1 MRSVLGCGVR
11 AWWPVAVGLC
21 LGLAACGN
29 NENNTG
35 KNNTTASDMGSDM
48 QVVADMGA
56 DQGGAD
62 MGADQGGADMGADM
76 GARPEGVLIAGLSA
90 PVQVR
95 FDARG
100 VLHVDCKT
108 DADCY
113 AAQGYYHA
121 RDRFAQMDLR
131 RRFARGR
138 VSTLVGDLAINTD
151 IAMRRLLTTREGV
164 PLEEAAWEGADAS
177 TKAAFEAYTRGVNA
191 WLDDMRNTRNGA
203 KLSEEYDSPLLKA
216 DSIPDWEPLDSVAS
230 VLVLLEDLS
239 NQSGTE
245 LAWANLTTQLNAQAA
260 ADLLSGQSA
269 VDSNT
274 VGASGEV
281 YGQGASSRLRR
292 TNALSAM
299 KGVQGRLNA
308 RRDLLAKAAA
318 DSAALRTS
326 RGKST
331 FEFHDKGSN
340 NWVLGASK
348 TQDGRAILAGDPHLA
363 LSNPALWYLV
373 ELNNK
378 ANGGDLHAA
387 GVSFAGLPGMLIG
400 HNEHVAWTG
409 TVVFYDL
416 SDVYVEEFTDDTRKK
431 VKFNGGEVDVIE
443 KEFTFEVAGG
453 EPVKRTF
460 RYVPHH
466 GPVIQEDGA
475 AGLSLRWVGHDV
487 RTDLNFFIQ
496 MSKAKNIDEAKT
508 ALTQCTATNQNWVV
522 IDNDNH
528 IGWFPFSKVPV
539 RPWAS
544 RDLPPWLP
552 LPGDGTAEWDGFMDY
567 ADLPQLRDPQAGF
580 IATANQDMSGALLD
594 GDPTN
599 DGYNTLQTAPA
610 IGFRHK
616 RIVDEINASDA
627 HTTATV
633 SALQGDTY
641 MAAAEQMLPVWLGD
655 MTGEETLTPTQQR
668 ILNALTSWQYTCPTG
683 MQGIDPM
690 TATAVS
696 DEAVASEARGCLA
709 FHYLMYSMAS
719 FAFYDDAPGV
729 NLGNSSIIRALTLLT
744 AHPDR
749 LLGAES
755 YWDDTSTADVT
766 EGRKDIFLRALE
778 SAGEKASE
786 KFGAS
791 SAAWRW
797 GQAHHLVLRADL
809 LDQVTQDYNAG
820 PFVAPGGAFTVNV
833 ANPRNGAAGDWTFS
847 HGPSTRFIATTSDKG
862 LVTSFQ
868 LPGGQPHHRQDS
880 LYNDWVQDWI
890 DNKPTP
896 MPFLTEDVKAAATT
910 TIEVKPLP

>member
-1 MRSVLGCGVR
+1 MRSFLSGGVR
-11 AWWPVAVGLC
+11 AWWPVAVGLS

-29 NENNTG
+29 NENNEG

-48 QVVADMGA
+48 VVVADMPT
-56 DQGGAD
+56 
-62 MGADQGGADMGADM
+62 DQGGADMGADM
-76 GARPEGVLIAGLSA
+76 GSRPEGVLIPGLSA
-90 PVQVR
+90 AVQVS

-100 VLHVDCKT
+100 VLHVNCQT

-113 AAQGYYHA
+113 AAQGYFHA

-138 VSTLVGDLAINTD
+138 VSTLVGALAIDTD

-164 PLEEAAWEGADAS
+164 PLEEAAWEGADAE

-191 WLDDMRNTRNGA
+191 WLDDMRNARNGA
-203 KLSEEYDSPLLKA
+203 KLSGEYQSPLLA
-216 DSIPDWEPLDSVAS
+216 SDTIPDWEPLDSVAS

-245 LAWANLTTQLNAQAA
+245 LAWANLTTQLEAQAA
-260 ADLLSGQSA
+260 ADLLSGQAA

-274 VGASGEV
+274 MGASGET
-281 YGQGASSRLRR
+281 YGSAATSRLRR
-292 TNALSAM
+292 TNALAAM
-299 KGVQGRLNA
+299 KGVQGRL
-308 RRDLLAKAAA
+308 RSTRDLLAKAAA
-318 DSAALRTS
+318 GSSALRER

-348 TQDGRAILAGDPHLA
+348 TSDGRAILAGDPHLS
-363 LSNPALWYLV
+363 LTNPALWYLV

-378 ANGGDLHAA
+378 ANGGDLHAS

-400 HNEHVAWTG
+400 HNEDVAWTG

-416 SDVYVEEFTDDTRKK
+416 ADVYVEEFTDETRKK

-443 KEFTFEVAGG
+443 KEFTFEVAGA
-453 EPVKRTF
+453 ESVTRTF

-466 GPVIQEDGA
+466 GPVIEEDGA
-475 AGLSLRWVGHDV
+475 SGLSLRWVGHDV
-487 RTDLNFFIQ
+487 RSDLNFFIK
-496 MSKAKNIDEAKT
+496 MSKAKNLDEAKT
-508 ALTQCTATNQNWVV
+508 ALMDCTATNQNWVV
-522 IDNDNH
+522 IDNNNR
-528 IGWFPFSKVPV
+528 IGWFPYSKVPV

-544 RDLPPWLP
+544 RQLPPWLP
-552 LPGDGTAEWDGFMDY
+552 LPGDGSAEWDGFMDY
-567 ADLPQLRDPQAGF
+567 ADLPQLVDPAAGF
-580 IATANQDMSGALLD
+580 IATANQDMSGALVD

-627 HTTATV
+627 HTTETV

-641 MAAAEQMLPVWLGD
+641 MVAAEQMLPTWLGD
-655 MTGEETLTPTQQR
+655 LTGEETLSATQQR
-668 ILNALTSWQYTCPTG
+668 ILNALTTWQYTCPTG
-683 MQGIDPM
+683 MEGIDPT
-690 TATAVS
+690 TATPAA
-696 DEAVASEARGCLA
+696 DAAVAAEARGCLA
-709 FHYLMYSMAS
+709 FHYLMYSMSS

-729 NLGNSSIIRALTLLT
+729 NLGNSSLIRALTLLT
-744 AHPDR
+744 VHPDR
-749 LLGAES
+749 LLGGEA
-755 YWDDTSTADVT
+755 YWDDTTTADVT
-766 EGRKDIFLRALE
+766 ETRKDIFLRAME
-778 SAGEKASE
+778 SAGDKASTAY
-786 KFGAS
+786 GAN
-791 SAAWRW
+791 ADAWRW

-809 LDQVTQDYNAG
+809 LDQVTPDYNAG

-833 ANPRNGAAGDWTFS
+833 ANPRSGANGDWTFS

-868 LPGGQPHHRQDS
+868 LPGGQPHHRQDP
-880 LYNDWVQDWI
+880 LYNAWIQDWI

-896 MPFLTEDVKAAATT
+896 MPFYTEDVTAAAAVS
-910 TIEVKPLP
+910 IEVKPL